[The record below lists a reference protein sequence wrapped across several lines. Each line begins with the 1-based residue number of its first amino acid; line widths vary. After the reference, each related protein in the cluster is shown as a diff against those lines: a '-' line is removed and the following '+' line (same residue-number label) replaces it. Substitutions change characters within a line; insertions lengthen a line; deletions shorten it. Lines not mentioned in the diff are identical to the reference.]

1 MTKAMTLSYEER
13 MKLARYLGEMSIEVE
28 KLNTEIKRLERI
40 LDTEPRRL
48 YQIQKIHW
56 GKRFHARRYEK
67 D

>member
-1 MTKAMTLSYEER
+1 

-40 LDTEPRRL
+40 LDRARRL

>member
-1 MTKAMTLSYEER
+1 
-13 MKLARYLGEMSIEVE
+13 MKLARYLGEMSIEVD